1 MQFLVCF
8 ITMLSAFRKVPKSA
22 FYWFMEKEKRMKTKK
37 IIALVLAL
45 IMALGMLTACGTP
58 SNTTPAPGNNSS
70 NSNTVPAGHYP
81 VTIDTFNYAKEQIKV
96 TFDKTPEKVICTNQT
111 QTELMLYFGLDKYIA
126 GMAYLDGA
134 VRPDLQAQ
142 YDALKA
148 AGKELTVKGYPSKEV
163 VLAIEPDFIFGWRS
177 AFADKSLGD
186 VSEWHKLGTKTMILR
201 CSNNTVNKRDLDA
214 VLADIADIGAIFD
227 IEDKTNKYI
236 EDTRALIKKIDDKVA
251 SIDRSPYRA
260 VIIEPMGE
268 GSWYCWGS
276 NTLTGNLV
284 VKAGA
289 EYALPAGGDLSI
301 EDIVKINPEVIIV
314 DYMEEE
320 GKTTAECEAA
330 AIATITGVEALADVP
345 AVKNGKVMAVNLT
358 DVYGGGIRMVPSVE
372 AMFNFMYGK

>member
-1 MQFLVCF
+1 
-8 ITMLSAFRKVPKSA
+8 
-22 FYWFMEKEKRMKTKK
+22 MKTRK
-37 IIALVLAL
+37 IIAFVLAL
-45 IMALGMLTACGTP
+45 VMALGMLTACGTQN
-58 SNTTPAPGNNSS
+58 NTAPAPGNTN
-70 NSNTVPAGHYP
+70 NGNNGNNTNTEPVASHYP
-81 VTIDTFNYAKEQIKV
+81 VTIDTYNYAKEQIKV
-96 TFDKTPEKVICTNQT
+96 TFDKMPEKVVCTNQT

-134 VRPDLQAQ
+134 VRSDLQAQ

-163 VLAIEPDFIFGWRS
+163 VLALEPDFIFGWRS

-186 VSEWHKLGTKTMILR
+186 VSEWHKLGTNTMILR

-227 IEDKTNKYI
+227 IEDKTDKYI
-236 EDTRALIKKIDDKVA
+236 ADTKALIQKIDEKVA
-251 SIDRSPYRA
+251 SLDRSPYRA

-284 VKAGA
+284 VKAGG
-289 EYALPAGGDLSI
+289 EYALPAGGNLSI

-330 AIATITGVEALADVP
+330 AIATITGVEALAEVP

>member
-330 AIATITGVEALADVP
+330 AIATVTGVEALAEVP

>member
-58 SNTTPAPGNNSS
+58 SNTTPAPSNNSS

-320 GKTTAECEAA
+320 GKTTAECESA

>member
-134 VRPDLQAQ
+134 VRSDLQAQ

-163 VLAIEPDFIFGWRS
+163 VLALEPDFIFGWRS

-186 VSEWHKLGTKTMILR
+186 VSEWHKLGTNTMILR

-227 IEDKTNKYI
+227 IEDKTDKYI
-236 EDTRALIKKIDDKVA
+236 ADTKALIQKIDEKVA
-251 SIDRSPYRA
+251 SLDRSPYRA

-284 VKAGA
+284 VKAGG
-289 EYALPAGGDLSI
+289 EYALPAGGNLSI

-320 GKTTAECEAA
+320 GKTTAECEDA
-330 AIATITGVEALADVP
+330 AIATITGVEALAEVP

>member
-58 SNTTPAPGNNSS
+58 SNTTPAPSNNSS